1 MISLNGDCS
10 MYICSMLR
18 KAAVWILLLVMIFE
32 TSGKT
37 ALLINFELHRD
48 YFAKVLCVKKDI
60 PDNCCKGSCQLTKE
74 IKEQDE
80 RESKSFPALQVKSEL
95 LFFETKESKLHFFM
109 AASDLSYGEFYS
121 SLKSGHTGDIIKP
134 PIA

>member
-1 MISLNGDCS
+1 
-10 MYICSMLR
+10 MLR
-18 KAAVWILLLVMIFE
+18 KAAVWILLFVMIFE

-37 ALLINFELHRD
+37 ALLINFELRRD
-48 YFAKVLCVKKDI
+48 YFATELCVKKDI

-80 RESKSFPALQVKSEL
+80 RETKSFPLVQVKSEL
-95 LFFETKESKLHFFM
+95 LFFETRESKLRFYR
-109 AASDLSYGEFYS
+109 ASSELPYDELYTTV
-121 SLKSGHTGDIIKP
+121 KSGHTTEVIKP

>member
-1 MISLNGDCS
+1 
-10 MYICSMLR
+10 MLR
-18 KAAVWILLLVMIFE
+18 KAAVWILLFVMFFE

-37 ALLINFELHRD
+37 ALLINFELRRD
-48 YFAKVLCVKKDI
+48 YFAKELCVKKDI

-80 RESKSFPALQVKSEL
+80 RETKSFPLVQVKSEL
-95 LFFETKESKLHFFM
+95 LFFETRESKLRFYR
-109 AASDLSYGEFYS
+109 ASSELPYDELYTTV
-121 SLKSGHTGDIIKP
+121 KSGHTTEVIKP

>member
-1 MISLNGDCS
+1 
-10 MYICSMLR
+10 MLR
-18 KAAVWILLLVMIFE
+18 KAAVWILLFVMIFE

-37 ALLINFELHRD
+37 ALLINFELRRD
-48 YFAKVLCVKKDI
+48 YFAKELCVKKDI

-80 RESKSFPALQVKSEL
+80 RETKSFPLVQVKSEL
-95 LFFETKESKLHFFM
+95 LFFETRESKLRFYR
-109 AASDLSYGEFYS
+109 ASSELPYDELYTTV
-121 SLKSGHTGDIIKP
+121 KSGHTTEVIKQ

>member
-1 MISLNGDCS
+1 
-10 MYICSMLR
+10 MLR

-48 YFAKVLCVKKDI
+48 YFAKELCIKKDI

-109 AASDLSYGEFYS
+109 AISELPFNELCSP
-121 SLKSGHTGDIIKP
+121 LMTGHKGDVIKP